1 MELPPEV
8 RNNLSEGVCLTCC
21 NNSVIC
27 MTSDYPKNTDVEVLF
42 EIDKEGREVIFRHIV
57 MDDPSNPL
65 TVEYSVDTKFV
76 ENVSQTKSIN
86 IYFVDEN
93 FNEENK
99 LRITFSDDEIRVMRR
114 EIGLGT

>member
-1 MELPPEV
+1 
-8 RNNLSEGVCLTCC
+8 
-21 NNSVIC
+21 
-27 MTSDYPKNTDVEVLF
+27 MTSDYPKNANVEVLF
-42 EIDKEGREVIFRHIV
+42 EIDKEGREVIFRHII

-76 ENVSQTKSIN
+76 ENVSRKKWIN
-86 IYFVDEN
+86 IHFVDEN
-93 FNEENK
+93 FNEKIK

>member
-1 MELPPEV
+1 MELPEEV
-8 RNNLSEGVCLTCC
+8 KNNLNEGICLTCC
-21 NNSVIC
+21 NDSVVC
-27 MTSDYPKNTDVEVLF
+27 MTSDYPKNANVEVLF
-42 EIDKEGREVIFRHIV
+42 EIDKEGREVIFRHII

-76 ENVSQTKSIN
+76 ENVSRKKWIN
-86 IYFVDEN
+86 IHFVDEN
-93 FNEENK
+93 FNEKIK